1 MLKYVQSIDEKTGL
15 VKGIGQGNNERFYM
29 SKGMKKVDIKQS
41 DIDGNWYLTDKCPMK
56 SEEEKEKEERE
67 KEEEKKQSEKQRR
80 IDEIKQ
86 KLETIDKQSQ
96 RSTRAITLIAAS
108 VFCQPAATY
117 SLDGNALMAD
127 ISQADMPVLNPE
139 DLERLKELEKEA
151 NELREELQG
160 LMEGD
165 SNND

>member
-1 MLKYVQSIDEKTGL
+1 MAKRT
-15 VKGIGQGNNERFYM
+15 
-29 SKGMKKVDIKQS
+29 KKRRKHGPD
-41 DIDGNWYLTDKCPMK
+41 
-56 SEEEKEKEERE
+56 R
-67 KEEEKKQSEKQRR
+67 EEKKQSEKQRR

-127 ISQADMPVLNPE
+127 ISQADMPVFNPE